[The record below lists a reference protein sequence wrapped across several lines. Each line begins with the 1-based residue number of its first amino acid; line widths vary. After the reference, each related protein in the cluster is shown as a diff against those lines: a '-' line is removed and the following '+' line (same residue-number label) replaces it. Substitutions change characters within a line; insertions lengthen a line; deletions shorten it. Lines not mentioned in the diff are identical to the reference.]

1 MKSIYKYLS
10 LSVWLICTTMP
21 AQGATSL
28 DQLAELSDSNTLYLQ
43 EKKSEQE
50 FFIQLKKTAKKV
62 GYDHAYAST
71 MIDFKKEIL
80 SKEEHWNNL
89 LSFKNLTSLVQDGV
103 AKGMYLKAGIVDQI
117 DSGAERVNK
126 DVIYLNETSYL
137 LRQYPELTI
146 SQPHWRNYLFKEE
159 NSKPS
164 LPKESLMPRN
174 EKERAIWKENVEIGW
189 SRGEEAAYRE
199 IHS

>member
-62 GYDHAYAST
+62 GY
-71 MIDFKKEIL
+71 
-80 SKEEHWNNL
+80 
-89 LSFKNLTSLVQDGV
+89 
-103 AKGMYLKAGIVDQI
+103 
-117 DSGAERVNK
+117 
-126 DVIYLNETSYL
+126 
-137 LRQYPELTI
+137 
-146 SQPHWRNYLFKEE
+146 
-159 NSKPS
+159 
-164 LPKESLMPRN
+164 
-174 EKERAIWKENVEIGW
+174 
-189 SRGEEAAYRE
+189 
-199 IHS
+199 